1 VDFEL
6 TEEQKLIR
14 STARR
19 IAQERVAPRA
29 AEIDQAKE
37 YPDDIFQLFK
47 QQGFLGLAIPT
58 EYGGS
63 GAGVTGLCLA
73 IEEVAKYCC
82 SSGLIILLSLLPTA
96 PILIAGSEEQKQTYV
111 RRVAAGEY
119 RAAYGLTEPDA
130 GSDVGAMRTRAVR
143 EGDEYVLNGEKCFIS
158 GATVAD
164 FYTIFAKTDP
174 AAGNRGISAF
184 IVPRDAP
191 GFSVGKVDRK
201 MGVRGVPTA
210 QLVMEDCHVPAAN
223 LLGQEGQ
230 GFKIAMLSL
239 NYLRG
244 AVGARALGLAEGALQ
259 YAVEYTRNRQAFG
272 GPLINLQALQFMMA
286 DMVSQIEAARLLVYQ
301 AAWMTDHGRYQ
312 KEDAGM
318 LSVAKCFATEMAVKV
333 ASDALQLLGGYGY
346 MEDYPLE
353 RMYRDARQLMIVE
366 GTSQI
371 QRIHIARALIDRD
384 ITY

>member
-29 AEIDQAKE
+29 AEIDQTKE
-37 YPDDIFQLFK
+37 YPEDIFQLYK
-47 QQGFLGLAIPT
+47 EQGLLGLAIPT

-63 GAGVTGLCLA
+63 GAGIVGLCLA

-82 SSGLIILLSLLPTA
+82 SSGLILLLSLLPTA
-96 PILIAGSEEQKQTYV
+96 PILIAGNEEQKQTYV
-111 RRVAAGEY
+111 RKVAEGQY
-119 RAAYGLTEPDA
+119 RAAFGLTEPDA
-130 GSDVGAMRTRAVR
+130 GSDVANMRTRAVR
-143 EGDEYVLNGEKCFIS
+143 EGNEYILNGEKCFIS
-158 GATVAD
+158 GATVGD

-174 AAGNRGISAF
+174 AAGNRGVSAF
-184 IVPRDAP
+184 IVPRNAP
-191 GFSVGKVDRK
+191 GFSVGRVDKK

-210 QLVMEDCHVPAAN
+210 QLVMQDCRIPAEN
-223 LLGQEGQ
+223 MLGQEGQ
-230 GFKIAMLSL
+230 GFKTAMLSL

-259 YAVEYTRNRQAFG
+259 YAVEYARNRYAYG
-272 GPLINLQALQFMMA
+272 EPIINLQGLQFMIA
-286 DMVSQIEAARLLVYQ
+286 DMVSQIEAARLLMYQ
-301 AAWMTDHGRYQ
+301 AALMVDHGKYL

-318 LSVAKCFATEMAVKV
+318 LSVAKLLATEMAVKV
-333 ASDALQLLGGYGY
+333 ASDALQLLGANGY
-346 MEDYPLE
+346 MEDHPLE
-353 RMYRDARQLMIVE
+353 RMYRDVRQLTIVE

-371 QRIHIARALIDRD
+371 QRVHIARAIVDRD
-384 ITY
+384 IVY